1 MPLASLGDSRPRFGH
16 GPAASAAGRGLRRGL
31 AIPRPAV
38 TPAASTA
45 GLRVE
50 LARWRSLASA
60 SPKGLGVKIGGVHH
74 ASSVVLRG
82 VLPRSSALRASGGGA
97 RVFNVL
103 WPLLLVFAEGSC
115 YRPWKMSIQLEDLEY
130 QRQAIDAVV
139 DVLDGEIRNTFDNSS
154 LLGIYANQS
163 RLTPEEI
170 EANKRAVILKTGV
183 SEDDAKLSPDK
194 DICIEME
201 TGTGKTLVYFR
212 TMYELFKRYGLTK
225 FIVLVPSIAIK
236 EGTLSAFE
244 DFKDQLDKR
253 YGFTPACFEY
263 DSGKLSRLR
272 SFIEDT
278 HPQIMV
284 MTIQSIIGQ
293 DRIIN
298 QEGRDDSF
306 DGKTYLQALSACHP
320 VIVMDEPQEGMDTDA
335 AKERIAQL
343 EPLAVLRY
351 SATHKTV
358 INRLYR
364 LTPFDA
370 YQQGMVKKIEVL
382 SVAEKNDEATLKIEL
397 AEIQPHATRPP
408 KAKLNLWCKQGE
420 EFKWKKTKWLTDRT
434 DLEEVS
440 GNMSY
445 RGFVIERI
453 HKSLHDG
460 KWHLKFTNGIELLE
474 RERAADFSGLFR
486 QQLHWLIRRHFQKKL
501 GLDEYNN
508 KVGAGLPERGIKP
521 LSLIFIDRVDNYIK
535 DDGIIKTLF
544 RDEYATLHREYLK
557 ETPTDEQITAAQGYY
572 FAKTGGGDYTDS
584 ENAMLKNR
592 EIFDLILRD
601 KETLLSLDN
610 PVEFIFSHSAL
621 GVGWDNP
628 NIFNIA
634 TLNQSFSEAKK
645 RQEIGRGLRI
655 CRNRHGVRVH
665 DADGTP
671 EGREINLLTV
681 IPNETYETFA
691 AQYQQQI
698 IDDYGTAGASAR
710 LRKSVKGKP
719 IRRTVRKTKLV
730 DDPAFKAFW
739 DRLARKTD
747 FAVTFDEKEVIRLS
761 IEALDKI
768 NIGTH
773 EIQSG
778 LTRIT
783 GIGLDGLK
791 GDGRGTTTQASR
803 AVFNPLDLVEEI
815 SENTSLS
822 YPAVF
827 QIVQGVKNRAAAVM
841 NPPQFLALAT
851 AAIRNI
857 ELGEMLRTISYHPT
871 GEAISLAALLE
882 IVETSLPVEPTPNRG
897 IYDHAICDSQPEH
910 EFAHDADK
918 DTDVIC
924 FLKLPE
930 IYEIPTPIGNY
941 QPDFGL
947 VLRRRSLLDGS
958 ENEYYFVIETKSTN
972 NLEDPR
978 ALTEAERIKIK
989 CAFKHFEALKIEA
1002 KLTYIPYRAPVKEFK
1017 GDFKEKLD
1025 Q

>member
-1 MPLASLGDSRPRFGH
+1 
-16 GPAASAAGRGLRRGL
+16 
-31 AIPRPAV
+31 
-38 TPAASTA
+38 
-45 GLRVE
+45 
-50 LARWRSLASA
+50 
-60 SPKGLGVKIGGVHH
+60 
-74 ASSVVLRG
+74 
-82 VLPRSSALRASGGGA
+82 
-97 RVFNVL
+97 
-103 WPLLLVFAEGSC
+103 
-115 YRPWKMSIQLEDLEY
+115 MSIQLEDLEY
-130 QRQAIDAVV
+130 QREAIDAVV
-139 DVLDGEIRNTFDNSS
+139 DVLDGQIRNTFDNSN
-154 LLGIYANQS
+154 LFGIHANTS
-163 RLTPEEI
+163 SLTPAQV
-170 EANKRAVILKTGV
+170 EANKKAVLLKTGV
-183 SEDDAKLSPDK
+183 SEDDAKLSPDQ

-212 TMYELFKRYGLTK
+212 TMYELYKRYGLTK
-225 FIVLVPSIAIK
+225 YIVLVPSIAIK

-244 DFKDQLDKR
+244 DFKDPLANR
-253 YGFTPACFEY
+253 YGFTPSCFEY

-306 DGKTYLQALSACHP
+306 AGKTYLQALGVCQP

-335 AKERIAQL
+335 AQSRIAQL
-343 EPLAVLRY
+343 KPLAVLRY

-358 INRLYR
+358 INRLFR

-370 YQQGMVKKIEVL
+370 YQRGMVKKIEVL

-397 AEIQPHATRPP
+397 ADIQTHATRPP
-408 KAKLNLWCKQGE
+408 KAKLNLWRSQNDG
-420 EFKWKKTKWLTDRT
+420 FKWKLTHWLAAGD
-434 DLEEVS
+434 DLESAS
-440 GNMSY
+440 GNLSY

-474 RERAADFSGLFR
+474 KERAADFSGLFR

-501 GLDEYNN
+501 GLNEQNK
-508 KVGAGLPERGIKP
+508 KVGPGLPERGIKP
-521 LSLIFIDRVDNYIK
+521 LSLVFIDRVDNYIK

-544 RDEYATLHREYLK
+544 RQEYAALHREFLK
-557 ETPTDEQITAAQGYY
+557 ETPTDEQIAAAQGYY
-572 FAKTGGGDYTDS
+572 FAKTGGGEYTDS

-601 KETLLSLDN
+601 KETLLRLDN

-634 TLNQSFSEAKK
+634 TLNQSYSEIKK

-655 CRNRHGVRVH
+655 CRTQDGRRVY

-698 IDDYGTAGASAR
+698 LDDYGTADASAR
-710 LRKSVKGKP
+710 LRKIEKGTP
-719 IRRTVRKTKLV
+719 VRSTVRKTKLA
-730 DDPAFKAFW
+730 DDPAFKNFW
-739 DRLARKTD
+739 ERLARKTD
-747 FAVTFDEKEVIRLS
+747 YTVKFREEEVIRRA
-761 IEALDKI
+761 IQALDKI
-768 NIGTH
+768 ALGAYAA
-773 EIQSG
+773 EVV
-778 LTRIT
+778 LTRVQTIQA
-783 GIGLDGLK
+783 DGMHS
-791 GDGRGTTTQASR
+791 DEVGRETEALR
-803 AVFNPLDLVEEI
+803 ATFNPLDLVEEI
-815 SENTSLS
+815 SENTALS
-822 YPAVF
+822 YPTVF
-827 QIVQGVKNRAAAVM
+827 KIVQGFKNRAAAVK
-841 NPPQFLALAT
+841 NPPQFLAHAV
-851 AAIRNI
+851 AAIRAI
-857 ELGEMLRTISYHPT
+857 ELDEMLRSLSYKPT
-871 GEAISLAALLE
+871 GEAISLADLQE

-897 IYDHAICDSQPEH
+897 IYDHAICDSVPEH
-910 EFAHDADK
+910 EFARDADQ
-918 DTDVIC
+918 DNEVVC

-947 VLRRRSLLDGS
+947 VLRRRSLRDGS
-958 ENEYYFVIETKSTN
+958 ENEYYFVIETKSTS
-972 NLEDPR
+972 NLDDAR
-978 ALTEAERIKIK
+978 ALTESERIKIK
-989 CAFKHFEALKIEA
+989 CALKHFEALQIEA
-1002 KLTYIPYRAPVKEFK
+1002 KLSYLPYRAPVKDYKNDFK
-1017 GDFKEKLD
+1017 GKLPT
-1025 Q
+1025 